1 MNATN
6 TFQNGLVTDSH
17 PLAVSN
23 DALTNCLNGTLITYN
38 GNELIL
44 QNDVGNSKIIYKDD
58 NNVEQEVQLSKG
70 FIPIGMKSFGNII
83 YIFSHNPTTLEGE
96 IGTFPSP
103 DYENY
108 QTIDDTT
115 QSYGIHKLQYVY
127 KPLHNLVKETKDS
140 NGQITRSLND
150 LRTTKFNFDLE
161 HHIEID
167 FQPSYDESI
176 NIIFN
181 DGKNIPRLVNNGFSP
196 YGNNEVKI
204 VKRIQ
209 NLLETNV
216 YEEENFEYNT
226 SLVRVCNSIVKIE
239 FIEELD
245 QGNLPIGNYTFYFK
259 VADSDNNESDFIG
272 QSGLVVCHK
281 GKLNSIRSIDGGV
294 AGEDSNKTVRFKL
307 SKIPRQFTRLY
318 VYYSRNTCTQNGT
331 LTNEYKKI
339 DKYFDLSEVDPETGL
354 REATINITGNDTTT
368 DIGLVELNQLSLN
381 PRSAKTQ
388 AISDNILFLGN
399 TKENKSLYNRLR
411 LFSENYVTVEPAES
425 ETIDDLLFDVGTDY
439 KNYHSDIAED
449 KLYGYYNIH
458 NIYNRVGYWPEE
470 YYRFGIV
477 YILSDYKTTP
487 VFNIKGIFDNKTNK
501 YGIIQFKKHYFK
513 QHNIPGI
520 RQDNNTIHV
529 LQFPKFH
536 INGDLPEDVIGC
548 IFVRQKRIKNIIGQA
563 LQIGTD
569 SKFTNIPVLWAG
581 NERKWVAQS
590 FVRNSTDISLKPL
603 PFSDSPSDI
612 VTSMN
617 NNTNTGGRASS
628 GVPFSNSHDE
638 IPGLNYHGTSK
649 ELNYFRHDYRPDG
662 MIIPENSYEDE
673 QTHEIVIIWQ
683 QFFAHYMS
691 FFDGPED
698 IKLGNSW
705 ITNLPPLT
713 GKSLGSIL
721 RIFDKNTRSKI
732 NEVPEEYKIQ
742 KDAAIMPEFELKQD
756 YYSSIFSGGKFTV
769 DQVIRFDK
777 LYCPS
782 LVSGRADSQKI
793 NLSYISPI
801 NPTTIQ
807 NNEVT
812 EANIIAVREQ
822 TVVKTADKVFKSVA
836 GNPHEVTQYV
846 IPFTDRIIV
855 NQEVPNVE
863 SGTDK
868 DWYEGYGVD
877 KEERKG
883 LGRTIYMFGTRGIFS
898 PYLGFVTNKSEDF
911 TSYTLTNIKVEDVN
925 ADNLEIRKQDYSE
938 FYPISDRIDFSE
950 TNSRTFKCFRGD
962 CYIGNFTHRML
973 RNFIDPEFP
982 IQDEFAEIYSWSL
995 GNRLGGYDKSDPK
1008 NKGDGWDV
1016 NDWDDDKEG
1025 DENHI
1030 WVLAKDTYTM
1040 SSKAK
1045 QHLNRADVNAVP
1057 LGQWIT
1063 FKYYSSINPCMRS
1076 SDGSNISERTTF
1088 GQPRTFYPLY
1098 NINLDNNVNKLS
1110 DSYVYNEG
1118 YEQSLGS
1125 QIYELLPEVP
1135 ALKENFSNRVIYSD
1149 ISIDSLTANNLRTFK
1164 TGSNVDYTRQYGE
1177 ITKLIPYSSQFLCI
1191 VFEHGVGLVQV
1202 NEKAI
1207 AASLQSKT
1215 VYIDT
1220 DKVLGDLNTQPYGS
1234 EEFGSQW
1241 PESVISTPTG
1251 IYGVDTDAKKIW
1263 RLGTQFECISD
1274 LKVNKFLR
1282 DNLITNQIS
1291 NQENVLIF
1299 NVKTH
1304 YNSFKQDI
1312 LFTFYRYLEDG
1323 TLIAWNLCYNEV
1335 TKKMTTFYSWVPLA
1349 SANINNTFYS
1359 IEFNTDI
1366 AYKYLRGKSIEDT
1379 VLNLWQHNKHSNWC
1393 NWYGKQHPFEFEY
1406 VVNANP
1412 NFQKIYNNL
1421 EIISNKTAPES
1432 FHFEIVGES
1441 YDFSKDKKNMYH
1453 RQEATKAF
1461 YDWCMSRVLNDKS
1474 VKLQYDTDA
1483 VENTYL
1489 TKNLQQNQKSIIF
1502 PLTVKRL
1509 DHNNVIY
1516 DIYKQLTSNS
1526 YDYEDLSGS
1535 EIVYDPTTNDYLIN
1549 THIKAHP
1556 KGDFIWQTVCRVD
1569 DEDVNTIANYY
1580 VRRGI
1585 EIRIDGEYLQKK
1597 VKYDPRLCNCKYVE
1611 DSWKI
1616 QIPSINYFEK
1626 NEDWNKTDGK
1636 PPINIVMD
1644 PLPDELINQQELP
1657 LNSNYPIDTE
1667 QWVSHKQTKL
1677 RDKYIKIKIRYSGDD
1692 LAIIS
1697 GIINTF
1703 KETYN

>member
-44 QNDVGNSKIIYKDD
+44 QNDVGNSKIIYKDN

-108 QTIDDTT
+108 QTVDDTT

-127 KPLHNLVKETKDS
+127 KPLHNLVKEEKNS

-161 HHIEID
+161 HHIEMD
-167 FQPSYDESI
+167 FQPSYDDSV

-181 DGKNIPRLVNNGFSP
+181 DGKNIPRLINNGFSP

-239 FIEELD
+239 FLEELD

-339 DKYFDLSEVDPETGL
+339 DKYFDLSEVDPKTGL
-354 REATINITGNDTTT
+354 RKATINITGNDTTT

-439 KNYHSDIAED
+439 KNYHSGIEENR
-449 KLYGYYNIH
+449 LYGYYNIH
-458 NIYNRVGYWPEE
+458 NIYHRVGYWPEE

-487 VFNIKGIFDNKTNK
+487 VFNIKGIFNNKTNK

-520 RQDNNTIHV
+520 NNNNNLVHS

-536 INGDLPEDVIGC
+536 IDGELPEDVIGC

-563 LQIGTD
+563 LQIGID
-569 SKFTNIPVLWAG
+569 DKFSHIPVLWCGEDRKWVTQSFIRNSDEINRSTLPFDENPDDIILTLNTSTSQGVQPHTHSSTNIPVPDHG
-581 NERKWVAQS
+581 HV
-590 FVRNSTDISLKPL
+590 D
-603 PFSDSPSDI
+603 
-612 VTSMN
+612 
-617 NNTNTGGRASS
+617 
-628 GVPFSNSHDE
+628 
-638 IPGLNYHGTSK
+638 GLTYHGTNND
-649 ELNYFRHDYRPDG
+649 LCYFRHDYQP
-662 MIIPENSYEDE
+662 NTFKSY
-673 QTHEIVIIWQ
+673 
-683 QFFAHYMS
+683 FN
-691 FFDGPED
+691 GPED

-705 ITNLPPLT
+705 VTHLSRSIIGIFNGVS
-713 GKSLGSIL
+713 GKNVPKYTIY
-721 RIFDKNTRSKI
+721 KN
-732 NEVPEEYKIQ
+732 
-742 KDAAIMPEFELKQD
+742 AAVMPEFEVKQD
-756 YYSSIFSGGKFTV
+756 YYSSIFSGGKFSI
-769 DQVIRFDK
+769 DQVIKFEK

-782 LVSGRADSQKI
+782 TVSGRSDNQKI
-793 NLSYISPI
+793 NPSYISPV
-801 NPTTIQ
+801 NPITIQ
-807 NNEVT
+807 NDQVT
-812 EANIIAVREQ
+812 EANIIAVKEQ
-822 TVVKTADKVFKSVA
+822 TAVKSGDKVFKSVI
-836 GNPHEVTQYV
+836 GNAHEVTQYDT
-846 IPFTDRIIV
+846 PFTDKVIL

-863 SGTDK
+863 SPTDK
-868 DWYEGYGVD
+868 KWYEGLGLD
-877 KEERKG
+877 DEARKG
-883 LGRTIYMFGTRGIFS
+883 LGQTDYTFHIRGIFS
-898 PYLGFVTNKSEDF
+898 PYLGVVTNNTEDF
-911 TSYTLTNIKVEDVN
+911 DSYTIINIRIEDIGT
-925 ADNLEIRKQDYSE
+925 DNLEIRKQDYSE

-995 GNRLGGYDKSDPK
+995 GNRISGYDENDPK
-1008 NKGDGWDV
+1008 NKG
-1016 NDWDDDKEG
+1016 NDWDVDDWDSGYEG
-1025 DENHI
+1025 NENHI
-1030 WVLAKDTYTM
+1030 RVFAKDTYIK
-1040 SSKAK
+1040 SDKAK
-1045 QHLNRADVNAVP
+1045 QYLNRADVNAVP

-1135 ALKENFSNRVIYSD
+1135 ALKENFSNRVIYSE
-1149 ISIDSLTANNLRTFK
+1149 ISIDSITANNLRTFK

-1177 ITKLIPYSSQFLCI
+1177 ITKLIPYSAQFLCI
-1191 VFEHGVGLVQV
+1191 VFEHGIGLVQV

-1359 IEFNTDI
+1359 IEFNPDI

-1474 VKLQYDTDA
+1474 AKLQYDTDA
-1483 VENTYL
+1483 VKNTYL
-1489 TKNLQQNQKSIIF
+1489 TRNLQQNQKSIIF

-1509 DHNNVIY
+1509 DYNNAIY

-1535 EIVYDPTTNDYLIN
+1535 EIVYDSTTNDYLIN

-1580 VRRGI
+1580 VKRGI
-1585 EIRIDGEYLQKK
+1585 EIKIDGEYLQKK

-1611 DSWKI
+1611 DSWKV

-1636 PPINIVMD
+1636 PPINLVMD

-1667 QWVSHKQTKL
+1667 QWVNHKQTKL